1 MPDEDKN
8 FGESLVLDF
17 RKWWRRVQAKNL
29 GWNIHSFSLTS
40 HRRLILG
47 LYFFVNA
54 NDFLSSINNASV
66 FLVEW
71 VIFNYWNL
79 RLISSIQSSSGHLL
93 GWRVVI
99 WGFSFRC
106 MKKWMVLVVAVAAGT
121 SYLVLDMFE
130 RSIDAVTFLSLRWA
144 GSLAMLATLA
154 ENVLL
159 LASLTLVLRD
169 LNFKQ
174 STEIWRGCG
183 KIGIIVND
191 LNSGDSLAR
200 IVLGEGSSVI
210 NWRFYNLS
218 ESHLQRQVNS
228 GFESMVHCIL
238 IRWKWLVGLAMM
250 VLAERLHVKFI
261 SSHW

>member
-79 RLISSIQSSSGHLL
+79 RLISSIQSSSGP
-93 GWRVVI
+93 GVK
-99 WGFSFRC
+99 GC
-106 MKKWMVLVVAVAAGT
+106 
-121 SYLVLDMFE
+121 D
-130 RSIDAVTFLSLRWA
+130 LR
-144 GSLAMLATLA
+144 
-154 ENVLL
+154 
-159 LASLTLVLRD
+159 
-169 LNFKQ
+169 
-174 STEIWRGCG
+174 
-183 KIGIIVND
+183 
-191 LNSGDSLAR
+191 
-200 IVLGEGSSVI
+200 
-210 NWRFYNLS
+210 
-218 ESHLQRQVNS
+218 
-228 GFESMVHCIL
+228 IL
-238 IRWKWLVGLAMM
+238 ISLHEEVNGTCCCCCCWNFLFGIGRVWTIDWYGYFPFLALGGFAGYASHSCWKRSLVGVTYPCPARPKL
-250 VLAERLHVKFI
+250 
-261 SSHW
+261 